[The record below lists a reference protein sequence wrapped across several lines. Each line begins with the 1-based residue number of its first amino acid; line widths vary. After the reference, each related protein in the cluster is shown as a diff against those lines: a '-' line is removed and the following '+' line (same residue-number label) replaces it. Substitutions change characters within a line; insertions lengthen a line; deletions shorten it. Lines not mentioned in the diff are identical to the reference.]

1 MSLFTGSCVAMV
13 TPFTKDGVNFEA
25 LDKSIDFQI
34 NEGTDALLAC
44 GTTGEPPTMT
54 RQEKRDVIAFTI
66 EKGKG
71 KLPVYA
77 GVGGNNTAEVIR
89 ASIEAKELGA
99 DALLIVN
106 PYYNKSNARGLVAHY
121 QAVSDAVNIPIII
134 YNVPSRTNCNITAA
148 MLQELA
154 KIKNIQAIK
163 EASGDIA
170 QVLEMHRTCGDRL
183 VIYSGNDDMVVPLM
197 AAGGKGVISV
207 VANIAPRDTHN
218 MAAAFLSG
226 KVEESLQ
233 LQLKLLPLINALF
246 CEVNPIPVK
255 TAMNLMGFNM
265 GPLRLPLADMADNN
279 LELLKNAMQDYGLIL
294 AK

>member
-13 TPFTKDGVNFEA
+13 TPFTENGVNFEA

-54 RQEKRDVIAFTI
+54 RQEKRDVIAFTV
-66 EKGKG
+66 EKAKG

-89 ASIEAKELGA
+89 ASIEAEELGA

-106 PYYNKSNARGLVAHY
+106 PYYNKTNARGLIAHY
-121 QAVSDAVNIPIII
+121 QAISDAVNIPIII
-134 YNVPSRTNCNITAA
+134 YNVPSRTSYNITPPA
-148 MLQELA
+148 LQELA
-154 KIKNIQAIK
+154 KIKNIKAIK

-170 QVLEMHRTCGDRL
+170 QVLEMYRVCGDRL
-183 VIYSGNDDMVVPLM
+183 DIYSGNDDMVVPLL

-207 VANIAPRDTHN
+207 VANVAPRDTHN
-218 MAAAFLSG
+218 MVKAYLDGNFG
-226 KVEESLQ
+226 ESLQ
-233 LQLKLLPLINALF
+233 LQLKLLPLVKALF

-265 GPLRLPLADMADNN
+265 GPLRLPLFDMADYN
-279 LELLKNAMQDYGLIL
+279 LELLKKAMQDYGLIL